1 MGSILI
7 AMPQADDA
15 GKLADS
21 LRSQGVLS
29 DISICNSG
37 AQVLRISH
45 GLDYGVVICTKKLRD
60 MYYNELADAL
70 PKYFGM
76 IVLTKDASLEMAG
89 DNMVRLM
96 MPFKTR
102 ALLETVEMMM
112 QNFYRILRKKKDAPP
127 KRSKEEQR
135 VIDSAKAL
143 LMERNGMTEP
153 EAFRYLQKSSMDT
166 GRSLVESADMMLL
179 LLRE

>member
-7 AMPQADDA
+7 AMPQTDDA
-15 GKLADS
+15 GKLAGA
-21 LRSQGVLS
+21 LRSQGMLS

-37 AQVLRISH
+37 AQVLRIAH
-45 GLDYGVVICTKKLRD
+45 ELDCGVVICMKKLRD

-70 PKYFGM
+70 PEYFGI
-76 IVLTKDASLEMAG
+76 IVLTRDASLDMAG

-112 QNFYRILRKKKDAPP
+112 QNFYRSLKRKKDAPP
-127 KRSKEEQR
+127 KRSREEQR

-166 GRSLVESADMMLL
+166 GRSLVESADMLLL